1 MNKPR
6 KWWIAGILSLLEPGL
21 GQIAQVTQQTTAHA
35 EQCAAAAQKFSS
47 QAQHLDTMLRRF
59 KVNRAA
65 LSSAQDTE
73 AKELPELT

>member
-35 EQCAAAAQKFSS
+35 EQCAAAAQEFSS

-59 KVNRAA
+59 KVNRAE
-65 LSSAQDTE
+65 LPSERDPE
-73 AKELPELT
+73 AKGLPART